1 MPINAEVN
9 GRTLAGVVAELKDEM
24 KEFFSTRLAML
35 RSELKDKVSAWKTAL
50 PMIVIGLVLLATCW
64 LLLTGALVAAI
75 AVAFEGNP
83 FAPAIALAV
92 VGAFYAITGGVA
104 VVFAWRD
111 LSEHGVVPER
121 TMRVLKDDQLWIR
134 NQAKVQL

>member
-1 MPINAEVN
+1 MPINEMN
-9 GRTLAGVVAELKDEM
+9 GRSLAGVVAELKDEM

-35 RSELKDKVSAWKTAL
+35 RSEINDKLSAWKTAL
-50 PMIVIGLVLLATCW
+50 PMIVIGLALLGTCW

-83 FAPAIALAV
+83 FAPAIALAI
-92 VGAFYAITGGVA
+92 VGVLYAVAGGVA

-111 LSEHGVVPER
+111 ISEHGVVPER
-121 TMRVLKDDQLWIR
+121 TLRVLKDDQLWIR